1 VERETIEA
9 MGRSTFNLFVQGKKS
24 LNLKLKFYDELSIG
38 NQIFWIAVKWFSWGK
53 LIMENFTVFV
63 LDE

>member
-1 VERETIEA
+1 
-9 MGRSTFNLFVQGKKS
+9 LFEKKKS

-53 LIMENFTVFV
+53 LIIENFTVFV